1 MYEEQWILQ
10 LPSLIKKKK
19 MKNVVIPKGV
29 IELGHNHTLEMHL
42 NSWNQCSYLHNF
54 MFTPRVAYLERCLS
68 LVWAKP
74 HAVLA

>member
-1 MYEEQWILQ
+1 
-10 LPSLIKKKK
+10 

-42 NSWNQCSYLHNF
+42 NSWNQRSYLHNF
-54 MFTPRVAYLERCLS
+54 MFTPNVAYLERCLS